1 MSIRFGFCFPAA
13 TGHLNPSLPIARKL
27 LELGHEVH
35 YLSRPE
41 MRAKIEQ
48 TGASFSDTTEEM
60 PELFA
65 GRETDIMGAMRAL
78 GTELGIVDA
87 PMMVGMLSLGPI
99 HLELQM
105 PGAIRWMQR
114 VKPQLVLF
122 CPFMNPE
129 AVYAAR
135 YLQIPA
141 VGLWT
146 FAGPGSMIGMTD
158 MFLMQT
164 GLEPAVIL
172 EEVEAF
178 QPTLDCRRRL
188 EEKYGIEPDVRA
200 MLNPQGFMPTM
211 CLTRYN
217 LVTTGADFQ
226 DPVTPEL
233 TAAYDDAGATFVPV
247 GPLLDETPPQRVEGP
262 VDPVQAVKDA
272 RSAGRQVILV
282 SMGTILVSD
291 TSTVGWHEVPK
302 DGTENPKGV
311 TGKQLCQAAWSAA
324 FDAFGVQGAVDQ
336 APLLVVAIGSQP
348 DALENLTVPSN
359 ALCLPHLPQV
369 ELLRA
374 GVDLFL
380 THGGQN
386 SFMES
391 LMAGVPVVVCP
402 GFADQIANAMRADA
416 MQVGLQIQRPLPEHG
431 QEPEALKA
439 YQGQVTACLRRVL
452 AEESFR
458 DRAQYFG
465 NRLQQEG
472 GVARS
477 VEMLLATAR
486 EGLPRLLGSRVEL
499 AKPDAAEKPAFKMH
513 AELSR
518 KKELLE
524 LLQDWLSIE
533 MLEGKGIPVK
543 QLGPEVALAVFME
556 VERYESM
563 PRSLLLAEYEMLGM
577 PSEPK
582 LDDKELQRRLK
593 QALVWSQLE
602 VEELQEECQARDIP
616 LAHASQEEK
625 RQLLLD
631 KLILSLGVDGWEKQ
645 GIPVG
650 RLTSIEAAIMIVEE
664 LARLEEEK
672 EEKVKDAYK
681 LLGLPHEVLDKAAM
695 ISRLKHY
702 LVWQELR
709 PSELRKEC
717 IKHNILAS
725 GDLEDLVTML
735 VLKSWGVLPEE
746 SATDR
751 NRFQPPPRRPAPAP
765 PPPASTKVA
774 SAFQVLGLEVTAP
787 QDQVRKAY
795 RRLALQHHPD
805 KNPGLQQ
812 EQAAKKFQQI
822 TSAYDIA
829 MGHLKLVAAHR

>member
-1 MSIRFGFCFPAA
+1 MADEGNTALHGLTADGTEVLQRLLEHGLDINAVNGMGETPLLSHLRCGAPSCRLVREMLSARAEVGRSDMMGETPLMEAACMGDRSLCLLLLESKADIGQCNLQGQRAEALASTAGFPDLAELLGDPRQPWRKAEALTSQAAEQVEEAVAKPAA
-13 TGHLNPSLPIARKL
+13 ERPRGRPARGALRQKCEEQGIPLDLLGQLAAADLLREKERLQALSLEALAAEAGDQGLAEGDRRQLAARLWHLRLWKL
-27 LELGHEVH
+27 LPLQALQEQCRQEASHVVVH
-35 YLSRPE
+35 MQSAEGEPLSREELIEALAVAKWGGQTKSQQISQRCADKGIPDDKLENRARAEHLLSHFVSLESMGRADLARRYKGVGFAYGDDLSEEFIVSALKEYALCQE
-41 MRAKIEQ
+41 MSLSHLRQLCKEKGLAIRGEHRRADLLK
-48 TGASFSDTTEEM
+48 
-60 PELFA
+60 L
-65 GRETDIMGAMRAL
+65 
-78 GTELGIVDA
+78 
-87 PMMVGMLSLGPI
+87 LSLESWKPFDIPVTKLPSILVAQG
-99 HLELQM
+99 LLDQVQRLAKKELS
-105 PGAIRWMQR
+105 
-114 VKPQLVLF
+114 QLTA
-122 CPFMNPE
+122 E
-129 AVYAAR
+129 
-135 YLQIPA
+135 
-141 VGLWT
+141 
-146 FAGPGSMIGMTD
+146 
-158 MFLMQT
+158 
-164 GLEPAVIL
+164 
-172 EEVEAF
+172 
-178 QPTLDCRRRL
+178 CRRRQLPAEAAPAKEALLGRLRRHLVWAQMSVEDL
-188 EEKYGIEPDVRA
+188 EEECRCRDV
-200 MLNPQGFMPTM
+200 
-211 CLTRYN
+211 
-217 LVTTGADFQ
+217 
-226 DPVTPEL
+226 
-233 TAAYDDAGATFVPV
+233 
-247 GPLLDETPPQRVEGP
+247 
-262 VDPVQAVKDA
+262 
-272 RSAGRQVILV
+272 
-282 SMGTILVSD
+282 
-291 TSTVGWHEVPK
+291 
-302 DGTENPKGV
+302 
-311 TGKQLCQAAWSAA
+311 QL
-324 FDAFGVQGAVDQ
+324 
-336 APLLVVAIGSQP
+336 
-348 DALENLTVPSN
+348 PS
-359 ALCLPHLPQV
+359 
-369 ELLRA
+369 
-374 GVDLFL
+374 
-380 THGGQN
+380 
-386 SFMES
+386 
-391 LMAGVPVVVCP
+391 
-402 GFADQIANAMRADA
+402 
-416 MQVGLQIQRPLPEHG
+416 
-431 QEPEALKA
+431 K
-439 YQGQVTACLRRVL
+439 
-452 AEESFR
+452 
-458 DRAQYFG
+458 
-465 NRLQQEG
+465 
-472 GVARS
+472 
-477 VEMLLATAR
+477 
-486 EGLPRLLGSRVEL
+486 
-499 AKPDAAEKPAFKMH
+499 AEKPAFKMH